1 MQADLEAERLLNE
14 QMDLTKRQVKSAL
27 PQNALL
33 VERLRGL
40 VRIEEGDESQD
51 YELIISC
58 DNFVLKP
65 MKN

>member
-1 MQADLEAERLLNE
+1 MQTDLEAERLLNE

-51 YELIISC
+51 YELIVSC

>member
-1 MQADLEAERLLNE
+1 MKADQEAERLLNE
-14 QMDLTKRQVKSAL
+14 QIDCTKTQVKSASTQGIL
-27 PQNALL
+27 V

-51 YELIISC
+51 YELVVSC

>member
-14 QMDLTKRQVKSAL
+14 QMDLTKRQVKSVL

>member
-51 YELIISC
+51 YELIVSC